1 MQAKIR
7 TWFALVISTVLVA
20 ACSTPAQQATT
31 TSAATSPTAMPAT
44 AEPATPIPTETA
56 AASTPGATESM
67 TATAAI
73 SATAPITGVE
83 WQLQEIQYMN
93 DTVEKPSDPA
103 QYTLML
109 NGDGSFSAKVDCNT
123 ATGNYTLDGSS
134 LKFGPIAT
142 TEAACPPGSLADK
155 YVQGLTDATSFVLK
169 DGDLYIAF
177 GPDAG
182 ILHFAPTKAP

>member
-1 MQAKIR
+1 M
-7 TWFALVISTVLVA
+7 TGTA
-20 ACSTPAQQATT
+20 AIAATT
-31 TSAATSPTAMPAT
+31 T
-44 AEPATPIPTETA
+44 
-56 AASTPGATESM
+56 
-67 TATAAI
+67 
-73 SATAPITGVE
+73 ITGTA
-83 WQLQEIQYMN
+83 WQLQQIQYMN
-93 DTVEKPSDPA
+93 DTVEKPADPA

-123 ATGNYTLDGSS
+123 AQGSYTLDGSS

-169 DGDLYIAF
+169 DDDLFIAF

-182 ILHFAPTKAP
+182 ILHFVPTQAP